1 MYNLIKGNRL
11 YVKGTREEDDP
22 DNIADPN
29 EVELVNDRAVDRQH
43 YDFNSKNH
51 MASASQETREVFRS
65 AHNRNG
71 LKTTH
76 TQRVLKKTTTVNR
89 GDQKKLVSVPKI
101 SLTCQPFCSNNA
113 SNRNLFPINT

>member
-1 MYNLIKGNRL
+1 MYNFIKGNRL
-11 YVKGTREEDDP
+11 FVKGSREEDDP

-29 EVELVNDRAVDRQH
+29 EHELINDQAVERQH

-51 MASASQETREVFRS
+51 MASASQESREVFRT

-71 LKTTH
+71 LKTVH

-89 GDQKKLVSVPKI
+89 GDQKKLVSFGI
-101 SLTCQPFCSNNA
+101 F
-113 SNRNLFPINT
+113 